1 MRTASRSA
9 SVRYAINASD
19 VVPNTIRTIRLLDIT
34 TANCLNQMYITIA
47 WSEYF
52 ECRKHC
58 SGIALDGVLMS
69 FAVLVLYIYPVDPNL
84 SIRKW
89 QQIRF

>member
-1 MRTASRSA
+1 M
-9 SVRYAINASD
+9 Y
-19 VVPNTIRTIRLLDIT
+19 NTIAL
-34 TANCLNQMYITIA
+34 
-47 WSEYF
+47 SECF
-52 ECRKHC
+52 EYRKHC
-58 SGIALDGVLMS
+58 SGIAMDGVLMS